1 MNKLFLTMLSLL
13 IAFCA
18 SFQTHAQE
26 ESGKNREPLKVI
38 YIHKDVSTHIV
49 SPEAVSYVDLSIADI
64 AGDLPQ
70 PNTVRVKPTKEG
82 ASGIITIIGERYMT
96 QYLLVYS
103 SDLSKVYSRY
113 NIPYSDVRSYV
124 NPESSMTRSQM
135 YDYGY
140 HMLISK
146 NKFYNVSTK
155 KFGLRTTL
163 NNIYTMDKYFFIDVS
178 ILNKTNIQYDID
190 HITWRIEDKK
200 KNKATN
206 FQSVEVYPIM
216 EIQKDKSFKQAYRN
230 VFVFE
235 KFTFPE
241 EKVLV
246 LEIDEKQISGR
257 VIRLE
262 IEYSDILNAD
272 SFINR

>member
-1 MNKLFLTMLSLL
+1 MNKILLSLFT
-13 IAFCA
+13 ACF
-18 SFQTHAQE
+18 SFICLSGQE
-26 ESGKNREPLKVI
+26 EAGKNREPLKVI
-38 YIHKDVSTHIV
+38 YINKGVSTHII
-49 SPEAVSYVDLSIADI
+49 SPEPVSYVDLSIPDI

-70 PNTVRVKPTKEG
+70 ANTIRVKPTKDG
-82 ASGIITIIGERYMT
+82 VSGVITIIGERSMT

-103 SDLSKVYSRY
+103 NDLSKVYSRY
-113 NIPYSDVRSYV
+113 SIPYSDVRSYV

-140 HMLISK
+140 NMLISK

-155 KFGLRTTL
+155 KWGLKTTL
-163 NNIYTMDKYFFIDVS
+163 NNIYTMDKYFFIDIS

-200 KNKATN
+200 KSKATN
-206 FQSVEVYPIM
+206 FQSIEVSPVM
-216 EIQKDKSFKQAYRN
+216 ELLKDKSFKKDYRN

-246 LEIDEKQISGR
+246 LEIDEKQTSGR

-262 IEYSDILNAD
+262 IEYTDILNAD

>member
-1 MNKLFLTMLSLL
+1 MIATLMTICTLS
-13 IAFCA
+13 
-18 SFQTHAQE
+18 AQE
-26 ESGKNREPLKVI
+26 EAGINREPLKVI
-38 YIHKDVSTHIV
+38 YINKDVSTHIV
-49 SPEAVSYVDLSIADI
+49 SPEAISYVDLSVEEI
-64 AGDLPQ
+64 AGDIAQ
-70 PNTVRVKPTKEG
+70 TNTVRVKPTKAG
-82 ASGIITIIGERYMT
+82 VSGVITIIGERYMT
-96 QYLLVYS
+96 QYLLIYTS
-103 SDLSKVYSRY
+103 EMNKVYSRF
-113 NIPYSDVRSYV
+113 NIPYSDVRSYLT
-124 NPESSMTRSQM
+124 PESSMTRSQL

-146 NKFYNVSTK
+146 NKYYNVSTK

-163 NNIYTMDKYFFIDVS
+163 NNIYTMDKYFFIDIS
-178 ILNKTNIQYDID
+178 IQNSTNIQYDIE

-206 FQSVEVYPIM
+206 FQSVEVFPLM
-216 EIQKDKSFKQAYRN
+216 TIQQDKSFKKNYRN

-246 LEIDEKQISGR
+246 VEIDEKQISGR
-257 VIRLE
+257 IIRLE
-262 IEYSDILNAD
+262 IEYTDILHAD

>member
-1 MNKLFLTMLSLL
+1 MNKLLLSLL
-13 IAFCA
+13 TSCLVF
-18 SFQTHAQE
+18 TGLYAQVE
-26 ESGKNREPLKVI
+26 AGKNREDLKII
-38 YIHKDVSTHIV
+38 YIHKDVSTHLI
-49 SPEAVSYVDLSIADI
+49 SPESVSYVDISVADI
-64 AGDLPQ
+64 AGDLPHS
-70 PNTVRVKPTKEG
+70 NTIRVKPTKDG
-82 ASGIITIIGERYMT
+82 ASGVITIIGERYMT
-96 QYLLVYS
+96 QYLLVYNE
-103 SDLSKVYSRY
+103 DLSRVYSRY
-113 NIPYSDVRSYV
+113 NIPYTDVISYI
-124 NPESSMTRSQM
+124 NPESSMTRSQL

-146 NKFYNVSTK
+146 NRFYNVSTK
-155 KFGLRTTL
+155 KWGLRTTL

-178 ILNKTNIQYDID
+178 ILNKSNIQYDIE

-200 KNKATN
+200 KSKATN
-206 FQSVEVYPIM
+206 FQSIEVYPIM
-216 EIQKDKSFKQAYRN
+216 DIQKDRSFGRNYRN

-246 LEIDEKQISGR
+246 LEIDEKQVSGR

>member
-1 MNKLFLTMLSLL
+1 MNKIFTILLSLCFISL
-13 IAFCA
+13 
-18 SFQTHAQE
+18 SVSGQE
-26 ESGKNREPLKVI
+26 EAGKAKEALKII
-38 YIHKDVSTHIV
+38 YINKDVSTHII
-49 SPEAVSYVDLSIADI
+49 SPEPVSYVDFSVPDI

-70 PNTVRVKPTKEG
+70 NNTIRIKPTKEG
-82 ASGIITIIGERYMT
+82 KSGVITIVGERYLT

-113 NIPYSDVRSYV
+113 NIPYTDMKSYV
-124 NPESSMTRSQM
+124 NPESQMTRSQM
-135 YDYGY
+135 FDYGY
-140 HMLISK
+140 QMVISK

-163 NNIYTMDKYFFIDVS
+163 NNIYTMDRYFFIDIS
-178 ILNKTNIQYDID
+178 ILNKTNIQYDIE

-200 KNKATN
+200 KSKATN
-206 FQSVEVYPIM
+206 FQSIEINPIM
-216 EIQKDKSFKQAYRN
+216 EVLKDRSFKKNYRN

-235 KFTFPE
+235 KFSFPE

-262 IEYSDILNAD
+262 IEYKDILNAD
-272 SFINR
+272 SFINN

>member
-1 MNKLFLTMLSLL
+1 MDKYIKLLLSLCVAL
-13 IAFCA
+13 L
-18 SFQTHAQE
+18 SQVLHAQTE
-26 ESGKNREPLKVI
+26 AGQNKEPLKII
-38 YIHKDVSTHIV
+38 YIHKDVSTHLV
-49 SPEAVSYVDLSIADI
+49 SPEAVSYVDISISDI

-70 PNTVRVKPTKEG
+70 ANTVRVKPTKVG

-96 QYLLVYS
+96 QYLLVYTE
-103 SDLSKVYSRY
+103 DLSKAYSRY

-124 NPESSMTRSQM
+124 NPESGMTRSQL
-135 YDYGY
+135 YDYAY

-146 NKFYNVSTK
+146 DKFYNVSSK
-155 KFGLRTTL
+155 KFGIRATL
-163 NNIYTMDKYFFIDVS
+163 NNIYTMDKYFFLDVS
-178 ILNKTNIQYDID
+178 LLNKTNIQYDID

-206 FQSVEVYPIM
+206 FQSIEINPLM
-216 EIQKDKSFKQAYRN
+216 ELVKDRSFKKSYRN

-241 EKVLV
+241 EKILV

-262 IEYSDILNAD
+262 IEYTDVLNAD